1 MAKLPLPPWRQ
12 FRDVLSAPAHRA
24 LLDWTLASRDDFQRS
39 ELAGSRYAPE
49 VRISERLR
57 KLGPMR
63 PLLEKRLREMLPD
76 ILAAAGSKP
85 FEPDA
90 IELEAAA
97 HGEGAF
103 FARHSDIPLG
113 AGRKPLGGDGRGGQ
127 DRLVSAVL
135 YYHREPK
142 GFSGGALRLYR
153 FGTGA
158 EPEDDDYVD
167 VEPVQNSLLVFP
179 SWALH
184 EVRPVS
190 CPSGRFED
198 HRFAINAWF
207 CRDIASAG

>member
-1 MAKLPLPPWRQ
+1 MATLPLPPWRQ
-12 FRDVLSAPAHRA
+12 FRDVLAPDELQA
-24 LLDWTLASRDDFQRS
+24 LLDWTLESRDSFKRS
-39 ELAGSRYAPE
+39 ELVGSRYAPD

-63 PLLEKRLREMLPD
+63 PLLEARLRAMLPD

-85 FEPDA
+85 FEPDS

-97 HGEGAF
+97 HGDGAF
-103 FARHSDIPLG
+103 FSRHSDIPLG
-113 AGRKPLGGDGRGGQ
+113 AGRSPLGGDGSGPQ

-153 FGTGA
+153 FGAGEA
-158 EPEDDDYVD
+158 AGEEDYVE
-167 VEPVQNSLLVFP
+167 VEPLGNSLVVFP

-207 CRDIASAG
+207 CRQLAQPA